1 MNKDGGQHLQTDLGR
16 NARKFWQIPS
26 RGWWNILRR
35 TFTKSGKDNV
45 NLLAA
50 GVAFYTF
57 LAFVPFLASIVLL
70 YGLAANPEMVAGHI
84 LLVITNLPDEV
95 GSIIA
100 DQLRNITSAATSETS
115 FGLLFAIGLSIY
127 GTTRGSASI
136 IGALNIIYDE
146 TEKRGFFRLLLA
158 ISVLAILAIILA
170 VSVLLVISFTTV
182 VQNSRLLEGIWPQII
197 AGISWI
203 AAAALI
209 SFFIATVYRYAPS
222 RANARWTWLTP
233 GALFAS
239 FGCFGGTAAFGYYV
253 STIGNYSATYGALGG
268 VVTFL
273 MWIYVSTYIALLCA
287 ELNAEIE
294 HQTARDT
301 TDGNEKPLGER
312 NAIMADTVQTGPA
325 DG

>member
-1 MNKDGGQHLQTDLGR
+1 MNKDSSQHLQTDLGR
-16 NARKFWQIPS
+16 NARKFWQIPP

-35 TFTKSGKDNV
+35 TVTKSGKDNV

-84 LLVITNLPDEV
+84 LLVMTNLPDEV

-100 DQLRNITSAATSETS
+100 DQLRNITSTATSDTS
-115 FGLLFAIGLSIY
+115 LGLLFAIALSVY

-136 IGALNIIYDE
+136 IEALNIIYDE
-146 TEKRGFFRLLLA
+146 TEKRGFFKLALATLL
-158 ISVLAILAIILA
+158 LAILAIILA
-170 VSVLLVISFTTV
+170 VGVLLVVGFTTV
-182 VQNSRLLEGIWPQII
+182 VQTSGLIEGIWPQVI

-203 AAAALI
+203 AAASLI
-209 SFFIATVYRYAPS
+209 SLFIATVYRYAPS
-222 RANARWTWLTP
+222 RANAKWTWLTP

-273 MWIYVSTYIALLCA
+273 MWIYVSTYIVLLGA

-301 TDGNEKPLGER
+301 TQGIERPLGER
-312 NAIMADTVQTGPA
+312 NAIMADTVQTGPNS
-325 DG
+325 G

>member
-1 MNKDGGQHLQTDLGR
+1 MNKDSGRQLKTDLGR
-16 NARKFWQIPS
+16 HARKFWQIPP

-35 TFTKSGKDNV
+35 TFTKLGNDNV

-84 LLVITNLPDEV
+84 LLVITNLPVEV
-95 GSIIA
+95 GSIVA

-115 FGLLFAIGLSIY
+115 LGLLFAIALSIY

-136 IGALNIIYDE
+136 IEALNIIYGE
-146 TEKRGFFRLLLA
+146 TEKRGFFKLALATLL
-158 ISVLAILAIILA
+158 LAILAIILA
-170 VSVLLVISFTTV
+170 VGVLLVISFTTV
-182 VQNSRLLEGIWPQII
+182 VQTSGLTDGVWPQVI

-239 FGCFGGTAAFGYYV
+239 LGCFGGTAAFGYYV
-253 STIGNYSATYGALGG
+253 STIGSYSATYGALGG

-273 MWIYVSTYIALLCA
+273 MWIYVSAYTVLIGAA
-287 ELNAEIE
+287 LNAEIE
-294 HQTARDT
+294 HQTAKDT
-301 TDGNEKPLGER
+301 TEGAELPLGSR
-312 NAIMADTVQTGPA
+312 NAIMADTVQTGTT
-325 DG
+325 